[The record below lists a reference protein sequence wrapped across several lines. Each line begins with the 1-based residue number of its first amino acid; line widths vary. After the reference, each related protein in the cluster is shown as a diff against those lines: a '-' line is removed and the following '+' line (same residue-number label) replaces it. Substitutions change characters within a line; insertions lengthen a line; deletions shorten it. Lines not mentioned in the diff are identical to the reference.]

1 MICRFRLRDLT
12 YSHIHS
18 STLTQALLGKLFSRH
33 LLLAL
38 RKNEEAVAGKRTK
51 LWLQFIFIYE

>member
-38 RKNEEAVAGKRTK
+38 RKNEEAVAERTK